1 MCERSLRKRLQQLEK
16 VRQKRAT
23 TLLPDAFVEMTDEWV
38 EEKHLV
44 VRSTGARR
52 CYFKEMP
59 GPGPQITDFG
69 PFDTVLYASIDEM
82 RS

>member
-1 MCERSLRKRLQQLEK
+1 MCERSLRKRLQRLEK

-44 VRSTGARR
+44 RSTVAGR
-52 CYFKEMP
+52 CYFREMP
-59 GPGPQITDFG
+59 EPGPQITDFG